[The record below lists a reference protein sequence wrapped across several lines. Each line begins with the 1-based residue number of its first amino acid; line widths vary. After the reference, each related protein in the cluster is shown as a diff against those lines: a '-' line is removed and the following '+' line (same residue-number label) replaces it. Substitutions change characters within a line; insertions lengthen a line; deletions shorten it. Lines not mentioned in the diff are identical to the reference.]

1 MRATLMKKSTVD
13 CRFVS
18 PPGRRRQLRPSA
30 GSAYLVTLLAMVVM
44 TMLALSLSLV
54 TQSELLIG
62 SNERTIQRVFY
73 AADSGIS
80 IATANALVAA
90 DYSSKTITLA
100 EPGSLLG
107 LEYEVELSPFFP
119 LLNAPCNLCQI
130 NDAGQYGSK
139 QFFKNDYTVTS
150 IATRKDAADTAVLAQ
165 KTISAVVEI
174 QPQDLPVSA
183 MEALGD
189 PVELAKI
196 KL

>member
-1 MRATLMKKSTVD
+1 MKAKRMTMQALST
-13 CRFVS
+13 RSAS
-18 PPGRRRQLRPSA
+18 PPRRPRPA
-30 GSAYLVTLLAMVVM
+30 VGSAYLITLLALVVL

-73 AADSGIS
+73 AADSGIA
-80 IATANALVAA
+80 IATANALVAEE
-90 DYSSKTITLA
+90 YSSKIITME

-107 LEYEVELSPFFP
+107 VEYEIDLSAFYP

-130 NDAGQYGSK
+130 NDAGQYGTK
-139 QFFKNDYTVTS
+139 QFYKNDFTVTS

-165 KTISAVVEI
+165 KWISAVVEV
-174 QPQDLPVSA
+174 QPDDLSISA

-189 PVELAKI
+189 PAEVAKI

>member
-1 MRATLMKKSTVD
+1 MKAKLMNKQTPDS
-13 CRFVS
+13 RILS
-18 PPGRRRQLRPSA
+18 RPGRRRRPRPAA
-30 GSAYLVTLLAMVVM
+30 GSAYLVTLLALVVM

-73 AADSGIS
+73 AADSGVA

-90 DYSSKTITLA
+90 DYSSKTIA
-100 EPGSLLG
+100 FPEPDSLLG
-107 LEYEVELSPFFP
+107 VEYEVELSAFFP

-130 NDAGQYGSK
+130 NDAGQYGTK
-139 QFFKNDYTVTS
+139 QYFKNDYAVTS
-150 IATRKDAADTAVLAQ
+150 VATRKDAADTAVLAQ
-165 KTISAVVEI
+165 RAVRAVVEI
-174 QPQDLPVSA
+174 QPQDLSVSA

-189 PVELAKI
+189 PTEVSKI

>member
-1 MRATLMKKSTVD
+1 MNPTT
-13 CRFVS
+13 S
-18 PPGRRRQLRPSA
+18 PDRYRSLPTRRRRPRTPA
-30 GSAYLVTLLAMVVM
+30 GSAYLITLLALVVLTIM
-44 TMLALSLSLV
+44 ALGLSVV
-54 TQSELLIG
+54 TQSEMLIG

-90 DYSSKTITLA
+90 DYSSKVITLP

-107 LEYEVELSPFFP
+107 VEYEVELSPFYP

-139 QFFKNDYTVTS
+139 QFFKNDYAVTS

-165 KTISAVVEI
+165 KTLSAVVEV
-174 QPQDLPVSA
+174 QPQDLPVSSL
-183 MEALGD
+183 EALGD
-189 PVELAKI
+189 PAELAKI

>member
-1 MRATLMKKSTVD
+1 MKKRNPDV
-13 CRFVS
+13 RFAS
-18 PPGRRRQLRPSA
+18 QPWRRRRRRPAS
-30 GSAYLVTLLAMVVM
+30 GSAYLVTLLALVVL

-73 AADSGIS
+73 ASDSGVA

-90 DYSSKTITLA
+90 DYSSKTITLP
-100 EPGSLLG
+100 EPGG
-107 LEYEVELSPFFP
+107 LPGMEYEIELSAFFP

-130 NDAGQYGSK
+130 NDAGQYGTK

-150 IATRKDAADTAVLAQ
+150 IATRKDAADIAILAQ

-183 MEALGD
+183 LEPLGD
-189 PVELAKI
+189 PTELAKI

>member
-1 MRATLMKKSTVD
+1 MKAKPIGNEISS
-13 CRFVS
+13 RRLAS
-18 PPGRRRQLRPSA
+18 PRPRRRRLRPAA
-30 GSAYLVTLLAMVVM
+30 GSAYLIALLALVVL

-62 SNERTIQRVFY
+62 SNERTVQRVFY
-73 AADSGIS
+73 AADSGVA

-90 DYSSKTITLA
+90 DYASKTITLP

-107 LEYEVELSPFFP
+107 VEYEVELSPFFP

-139 QFFKNDYTVTS
+139 QFFKNDYAVTS
-150 IATRKDAADTAVLAQ
+150 IATRRDAADTAVLAQ
-165 KTISAVVEI
+165 KSVSAVVEI
-174 QPQDLPVSA
+174 QPQDLPISA

-189 PVELAKI
+189 PTEVAKI

>member
-1 MRATLMKKSTVD
+1 MKKPISKP
-13 CRFVS
+13 RFLS
-18 PPGRRRQLRPSA
+18 PPRRRRQLRPAA
-30 GSAYLVTLLAMVVM
+30 GSAYLVTLLALVVL

-73 AADSGIS
+73 AADSGVA
-80 IATANALVAA
+80 IATANALVVA
-90 DYSSKTITLA
+90 DYSSKTITLP

-107 LEYEVELSPFFP
+107 VEYEVELSPFFP

-139 QFFKNDYTVTS
+139 QFFKNDFALTT
-150 IATRKDAADTAVLAQ
+150 IATRRDAADTAVLAQ
-165 KTISAVVEI
+165 RSVSAVVEV

-183 MEALGD
+183 LEALGD
-189 PVELAKI
+189 PAEVAKI
-196 KL
+196 EL

>member
-1 MRATLMKKSTVD
+1 MKATLMNKPTVD
-13 CRFVS
+13 GRFVS

-30 GSAYLVTLLAMVVM
+30 GSAYLITLLALVVM

-62 SNERTIQRVFY
+62 SNERTVQRVFY
-73 AADSGIS
+73 AADAGIA

-90 DYSSKTITLA
+90 DYSSKIITLA

-107 LEYEVELSPFFP
+107 IEYELDLSPFYP

-130 NDAGQYGSK
+130 NDAGQYGTK
-139 QFFKNDYTVTS
+139 QFFKNDYAVTS
-150 IATRKDAADTAVLAQ
+150 IATRKDAADIAVLAQ

>member
-1 MRATLMKKSTVD
+1 MKTTLNS
-13 CRFVS
+13 RFVA
-18 PPGRRRQLRPSA
+18 PPGRRRRPRRAA
-30 GSAYLVTLLAMVVM
+30 GSAYLVTLLALVVL

-54 TQSELLIG
+54 TQSEMLIG
-62 SNERTIQRVFY
+62 SNERTVQRVFY

-90 DYSSKTITLA
+90 DYSSKTITMA

-107 LEYEVELSPFFP
+107 VEYEIDLSPFFP

-130 NDAGQYGSK
+130 NDAGQYGTK
-139 QFFKNDYTVTS
+139 QFFKNDYTITS

-165 KTISAVVEI
+165 KAISAVVEV

-189 PVELAKI
+189 PTEMAKI